1 MTPTAALKP
10 LSASLPAGVV
20 ADRVSKKRILVIVL
34 AANAVAAGTVSGL
47 ALAGAALY
55 WLLGLSACSSGP
67 RRRSSSRPTRRW
79 SRCSSTRIS

>member
-1 MTPTAALKP
+1 MMPTAALKP
-10 LSASLPAGVV
+10 LSASLPAGVI

-34 AANAVAAGTVSGL
+34 AANAVAAGTVSGSPSP
-47 ALAGAALY
+47 GRRRT
-55 WLLGLSACSSGP
+55 GSSGSRPCSSGP